1 MTENE
6 DELGMMAAERLDL
19 VHETRRDLDALY
31 RQLVRVEGRK
41 DTGLTLMRAHGLLGE
56 LEEFALE
63 AFKHLDIRLAH
74 HHKRVCRAMLG
85 GNL

>member
-1 MTENE
+1 MTETE
-6 DELGMMAAERLDL
+6 DELGRMASERLDL

-56 LEEFALE
+56 LEEEYAAIVRE
-63 AFKHLDIRLAH
+63 
-74 HHKRVCRAMLG
+74 CREIEDEYKADTAG
-85 GNL
+85 